1 MEALNG
7 RKTERVR
14 WFRGGKNKK
23 GKRKRK
29 DGGGGGKKKVWAGK
43 IEN

>member
-1 MEALNG
+1 MEEFNG
-7 RKTERVR
+7 RGTERVR

-29 DGGGGGKKKVWAGK
+29 DGGGGKKKVWAGK